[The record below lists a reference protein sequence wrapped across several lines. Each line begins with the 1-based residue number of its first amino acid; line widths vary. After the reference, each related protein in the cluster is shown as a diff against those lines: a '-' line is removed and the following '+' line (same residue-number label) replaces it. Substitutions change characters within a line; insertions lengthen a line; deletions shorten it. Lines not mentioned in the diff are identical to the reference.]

1 MKQESISKQ
10 RCVGHRQRTG
20 EANPDEKGEIDHKD
34 VLSVATALD
43 MLLDLTMNVWEL
55 TDKIFRLQHGPI
67 NISLGAFRAINLWL
81 IYIQGPWTRKE

>member
-34 VLSVATALD
+34 VLSV
-43 MLLDLTMNVWEL
+43 VR
-55 TDKIFRLQHGPI
+55 RLACQGLGSS
-67 NISLGAFRAINLWL
+67 IS
-81 IYIQGPWTRKE
+81 